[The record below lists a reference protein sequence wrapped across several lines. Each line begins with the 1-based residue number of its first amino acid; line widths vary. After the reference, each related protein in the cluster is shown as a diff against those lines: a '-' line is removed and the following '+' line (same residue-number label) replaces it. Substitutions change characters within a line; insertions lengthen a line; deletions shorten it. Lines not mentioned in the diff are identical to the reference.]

1 VEKPIFASTCGA
13 AMDKG
18 VVAVHV
24 GGGRPVEKAARRAGP
39 VATTVTSDR
48 HVHAVALKSFAG
60 WASGRCKLA
69 GTIEVGRVLLKGFYN
84 YSNIPKGFKS
94 SNFQNTNQFLTD
106 AQKFPNLAWW

>member
-1 VEKPIFASTCGA
+1 VA
-13 AMDKG
+13 
-18 VVAVHV
+18 AVHV

-69 GTIEVGRVLLKGFYN
+69 GTIEVGLSPVKGLLQLFK
-84 YSNIPKGFKS
+84 YSKRFQILKLPKYKSVSYRCPKISKLGMVVDKFK
-94 SNFQNTNQFLTD
+94 
-106 AQKFPNLAWW
+106 